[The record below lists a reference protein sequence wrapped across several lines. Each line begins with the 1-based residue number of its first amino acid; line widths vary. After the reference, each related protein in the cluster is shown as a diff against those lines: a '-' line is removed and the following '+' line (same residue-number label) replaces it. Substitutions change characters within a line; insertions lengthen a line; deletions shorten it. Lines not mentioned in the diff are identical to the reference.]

1 MAFTHPSQERG
12 TLLRSDVH
20 RAHEVNS
27 IFVHRLRSPKKL
39 AANRAKPIKN
49 RKDRT
54 RDTGIELQYTL

>member
-1 MAFTHPSQERG
+1 MAFTHPSQEHG
-12 TLLRSDVH
+12 TLLRSDVR

-39 AANRAKPIKN
+39 AVHRAKPIKI
-49 RKDRT
+49 RKGHT